1 MVTKIKNLALTPE
14 QKRAMLRLRKQG
26 KSDGFVTVDQVM
38 EVLPEVEKHLDDL
51 DAFFGKL
58 FQEKIDVLILMP
70 KIRGHWKK
78 ALLPI

>member
-51 DAFFGKL
+51 DAFLANFFRRKL
-58 FQEKIDVLILMP
+58 MFLILMP